1 MKVSIKNL
9 LIFSTIFF
17 FVVQTYGQDELK
29 SIALKQVL
37 DSIAKQHNVKFSYTE
52 KDVFG
57 HSIFPPDKRIPLKAK
72 LVYVTNRTNLFFKEI
87 NEYIVVYKNAT
98 VRKKKFC
105 AYITDEFGNAIEN
118 VSIQFNETESIV
130 SGIDGYFEIN
140 SSSFPKK
147 LYIGHL
153 GYIPT
158 VIEPKESDGDCL
170 KITLGLNTI
179 ELDEV
184 ITERYLTTGISKKK
198 DGSFNISPKKFGIL
212 PGLIEPD
219 VLQTMQQLPGIMSI
233 DETVSNINVRGG
245 THDQNLFMWNGIR
258 LFQTS
263 HFFGLISAIN
273 PNIAY
278 DIKISKNGTS
288 AFYGESVSSVI
299 DISSRTENIENGS
312 TTIGSNMIN
321 ADFYTKFKLSESAN
335 LELSAR
341 RSFTDF
347 IDLPTYSKYS
357 ERIFQ
362 NTVVTELVNST
373 DVNYKSDKEFYFYDF
388 TGQYHQKI
396 GKQSDLYLHVLGIN
410 NRLDFT
416 QGTINNANV
425 ITTVSNL
432 DQESYGGSAGF
443 KTKWNE
449 THSTKFDV
457 YGSIYNVYSTN
468 QSIETNEIT
477 QQENKIYDGGFRISN
492 SNTLAPMF
500 TLHSGYQFNSTKIK
514 NIDKVN
520 ETMAM
525 LAANRALNQTLRTH
539 ALIGEL
545 EYAPEKEKIY
555 VRSGLRFNYI
565 EQLKTI
571 YIEPRLQFN
580 YMFDNAWQVELL
592 AESKSQTISQVVEL
606 EGDFLGLEKRRWVL
620 ANDID
625 VPVQRSKQFS
635 AGVTFKDKGWLI
647 SLDNFYKTVDGITT
661 YGQAFQDQLQ
671 QVQTQGS
678 YRVYGTEFLVQKQFK
693 NFYTWLSYTWNNNTY
708 RFDDVE
714 PEKFSNNFEIS
725 HAINTAAIYEWYN
738 FKIALGSKWFTGH
751 PYTKP
756 VLNIPVYDNDGN
768 PSIFYDY
775 PNSYNIASFFQ
786 VNFSASYRWDIKPKV
801 RLQVGL
807 SVLNIFNRKN
817 IINRYYRINNQEDIE
832 VINTFALER
841 TPNALVRL
849 SFY

>member
-9 LIFSTIFF
+9 LIFSTVFF
-17 FVVQTYGQDELK
+17 FVVRAYGQDEVK
-29 SIALKQVL
+29 SIALKQIL
-37 DSIAKQHNVKFSYTE
+37 DTIAKQHSVKFSYTE

-57 HSIFPPDKRIPLKAK
+57 HSIFPPEKRIPLKAK
-72 LVYVTNRTNLFFKEI
+72 LVYITNRTNLFFKEI

-98 VRKKKFC
+98 VRKKRFC

-118 VSIQFNETESIV
+118 VSVQFNESESIV

-140 SSSFPKK
+140 SSSLPKK

-170 KITLGLNTI
+170 QIILGLNII
-179 ELDEV
+179 ELDEI

-198 DGSFNISPKKFGIL
+198 DGSFNISPEKFGIL

-258 LFQTS
+258 LFQTG

-278 DIKISKNGTS
+278 DVKISKNGTS
-288 AFYGESVSSVI
+288 AFYGESVSSVV
-299 DISSRTENIENGS
+299 DISSRTEHIEDGS

-321 ADFYTKFKLSESAN
+321 TDFYTKFKLSDSAN

-347 IDLPTYSKYS
+347 LDLPTYSKYS

-362 NTVVTELVNST
+362 NTVVTELANST

-388 TGQYHQKI
+388 TGQYHKKI
-396 GKQSDLYLHVLGIN
+396 GERSDLYLHVLGIN

-416 QGTINNANV
+416 QGTIDNANV

-432 DQESYGGSAGF
+432 DQETYGGSAGF
-443 KTKWNE
+443 KTNWNE
-449 THSTKFDV
+449 THSTSFDV
-457 YGSIYNVYSTN
+457 YGSLYNVYSTN
-468 QSIETNEIT
+468 QSIETNET
-477 QQENKIYDGGFRISN
+477 TKQENKVYDGGFRIRN

-500 TLHSGYQFNSTKIK
+500 TLHSGYQFNSTKIE
-514 NIDKVN
+514 NTDEVN
-520 ETMAM
+520 ETMTM
-525 LAANRALNQTLRTH
+525 LANNRTLNQILRTH

-580 YMFDNAWQVELL
+580 YMFDGAWQVELL

-606 EGDFLGLEKRRWVL
+606 QGDFLGLEKRRWVL

-635 AGVTFKDKGWLI
+635 AGVTFKDRGWLV

-671 QVQTQGS
+671 QVQSKGS
-678 YRVYGTEFLVQKQFK
+678 YKVYGTEFLVQKQFK

-714 PEKFSNNFEIS
+714 PEKFSNSFEIS
-725 HAINTAAIYEWYN
+725 HTINTAAIYEWYN

-756 VLNIPVYDNDGN
+756 VLNIPVYDNNGN

-801 RLQVGL
+801 RLQFGL
-807 SVLNIFNRKN
+807 SILNIFNREN

-832 VINTFALER
+832 VINTFALQR
-841 TPNALVRL
+841 TPNALIRL
-849 SFY
+849 SF